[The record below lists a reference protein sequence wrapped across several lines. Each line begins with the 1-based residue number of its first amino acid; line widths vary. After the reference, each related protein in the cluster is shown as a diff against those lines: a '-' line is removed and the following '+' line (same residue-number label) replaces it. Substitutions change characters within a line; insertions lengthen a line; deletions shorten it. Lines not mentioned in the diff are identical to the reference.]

1 MGRTRLALTAIALA
15 FASLGAPAAH
25 AAQAAPPGGSVA
37 KCSGAPCD
45 ELCWVYTDVVFGWDC
60 PVQ

>member
-1 MGRTRLALTAIALA
+1 MGRTRLALAATAVA

-25 AAQAAPPGGSVA
+25 AASPGGSVA

-45 ELCWVYTDVVFGWDC
+45 ELCWVYTDVVLGWDC